1 MANVVYENFVLENKM
16 SEFLDTSLNVNSYMT
31 IDTSLVQAPGMIKNV
46 NVYDVSGS
54 VEDLSATQG
63 NTSTLEAYFTTVPYE
78 VGVTQGRFVYYDE
91 QEMQDPYI
99 VDVGLKGLSD
109 EMVND
114 LVAKAIVEWGKATL
128 TYDWDASGNFD
139 FDDAVD
145 AIAELNVEDESGLFF
160 LVSPADKAKVRKGLG
175 DDLKYSE
182 GFARTGYIGSVA
194 GVPVIVTKAVTEGT
208 IFLASKEA
216 VTCFVKE
223 GVEVEQERDANTRKN
238 TVYARKV
245 MLVALTDATKVV
257 EIS

>member
-16 SEFLDTSLNVNSYMT
+16 NEFLDTKLDMNSYMT
-31 IDTSLVQAPGMIKNV
+31 IDASLTQAPGMIKTV

-54 VEDLSATQG
+54 VEDVSAGQG
-63 NTSTLEAYFTTVPYE
+63 NSQSVEAYFTGVDYE
-78 VGVTQGRFVYYDE
+78 VEVTQGRFIYSDE

-99 VDVGLKGLSD
+99 VDVGLKGLAD

-114 LVAKAIVEWGKATL
+114 MVGKAITELGTASL
-128 TYDWDASGNFD
+128 TYDWDATGNFT

-145 AIAELNVEDESGLFF
+145 AIAELNVEDEAGLFF

-194 GVPVIVTKAVTEGT
+194 GVPVVVTKAVSEGH
-208 IFLASKEA
+208 IYLATKDA
-216 VTCFVKE
+216 VTAFIKKSTE
-223 GVEVEQERDANTRKN
+223 IEQDRDPNTRTN

-245 MLVALTDATKVV
+245 AVIALTDATKVV
-257 EIS
+257 HIS